1 MLFFSSSALKGR
13 TPEDQIRRP
22 TQDAA
27 LELLVMGVILTM
39 MLILSL
45 P

>member
-1 MLFFSSSALKGR
+1 MSSAPKGR
-13 TPEDQIRRP
+13 TPEDQIGRP

-27 LELLVMGVILTM
+27 LELLVVGVILAM

-45 P
+45 R